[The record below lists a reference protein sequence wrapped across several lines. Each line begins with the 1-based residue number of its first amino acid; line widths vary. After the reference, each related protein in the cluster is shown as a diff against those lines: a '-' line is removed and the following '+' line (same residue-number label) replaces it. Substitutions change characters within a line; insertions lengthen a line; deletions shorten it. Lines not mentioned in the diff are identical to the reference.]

1 MVQLQKDNFWSN
13 THLNKY
19 PNPESNRINQNL
31 HCFYRWIVATGKK
44 YRPEQMESLL
54 ETEMVT
60 NDYRVGISFFLESSV
75 QKDGACV

>member
-1 MVQLQKDNFWSN
+1 M
-13 THLNKY
+13 
-19 PNPESNRINQNL
+19 NRC
-31 HCFYRWIVATGKK
+31 HGEEK